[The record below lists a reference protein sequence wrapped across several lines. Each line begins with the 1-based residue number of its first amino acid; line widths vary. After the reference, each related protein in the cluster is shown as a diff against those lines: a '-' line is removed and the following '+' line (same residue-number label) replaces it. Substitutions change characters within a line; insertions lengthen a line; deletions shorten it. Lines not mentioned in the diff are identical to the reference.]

1 MLADMGS
8 PSLRDALESLATRY
22 DAAAIDRETIYY
34 LSLGDGPDEKWTV
47 TLTPTSCAL
56 APGRVGNAH
65 CVLKTTSDL
74 FLKLID
80 GSYQP
85 GALDFMTG
93 KLKTN
98 DIGLLLQLRK
108 AFAM

>member
-1 MLADMGS
+1 MGS
-8 PSLRDALESLATRY
+8 PGLRSTLESLAARY
-22 DAAAIDRETIYY
+22 QASTIDRETIYY

-56 APGRVGNAH
+56 AAGRVGNAD

-74 FLKLID
+74 FLGLID
-80 GSYQP
+80 GSYRP
-85 GALDFMTG
+85 GPRDFLTG

-98 DIGLLLQLRK
+98 DIGLLLQLRQ